1 MLIGGQTY
9 MSAGAILEYI
19 LIVRGGGVVAICAT
33 RDAGSEL
40 SRRLKGL
47 YVSKDLEFLGFGLCT
62 ERWQENQIGVLTRG
76 QKYI

>member
-9 MSAGAILEYI
+9 MSVGAILESI
-19 LIVRGGGVVAICAT
+19 LIVRGGGVVAICTT

-40 SRRLKGL
+40 SRRLKDL
-47 YVSKDLEFLGFGLCT
+47 CVSKDLEFLGFGLCT
-62 ERWQENQIGVLTRG
+62 ERGQENQIGVLTRG